1 MLIREILFLALRTVH
16 VISGVFWVGA
26 AFVITGFVK
35 PTARRLQ
42 GEGQRFFQALLVQSQ
57 LRRWIM
63 IAAWTAV
70 LSGVVLYGRDWRSG
84 WLVTRSG
91 AALMVGGLA
100 AIAALAIGMCVLRVT
115 ADRMAALG
123 KEIQNTTGSPSEA
136 QRQQMNALQQKMDR
150 AGRVEAAL
158 FIVVLIG
165 MAVGA

>member
-1 MLIREILFLALRTVH
+1 MLTREVLFLVLRTVH

-26 AFVITGFVK
+26 AFLITGFVK

-42 GEGQRFFQALLVQSQ
+42 GDGQRFFQALIFQSR

-63 IAAWTAV
+63 VAAWTAV
-70 LSGVVLYGRDWRSG
+70 LSGGVLYWCDWRSG

-91 AALMVGGLA
+91 VALTIGALA
-100 AIAALAIGMCVLRVT
+100 AIAALVIGMCVLRVT
-115 ADRMAALG
+115 ANRMAALG
-123 KEIQNTTGSPSEA
+123 KEIQNASGPLSEA
-136 QRQQMNALQQKMDR
+136 QNQRMNALQQKMDR
-150 AGRVEAAL
+150 AGRVEVAL